1 MLYCSSCA
9 RPLTGEG
16 RFCAACGAP
25 QAVAPPLAMQ
35 HPVEL
40 PPSVP
45 PGQAPPPLPRVR
57 QPFPGWAVAFFVILA
72 VSAASLFAM
81 FVLPFMIL
89 GSIFS
94 AVEES
99 LPAVDRAAQ
108 VRSGVRDIQMGI
120 EGWRADDGRDTY
132 PPKAVVTPAR
142 LGRYVDPWP
151 QNPYIGGPMQ
161 PGGGPGGYDY
171 VRLPG
176 GGGYTLTGYGSD
188 GYPVLTAP

>member
-1 MLYCSSCA
+1 M
-9 RPLTGEG
+9 
-16 RFCAACGAP
+16 
-25 QAVAPPLAMQ
+25 
-35 HPVEL
+35 EL

-151 QNPYIGGPMQ
+151 QNPFIGGPMQ